1 MMSGPYEEAN
11 EMNTLSQVIDQEHM
25 IKITSNFT
33 RLGDR
38 CYLENAGATLYPQ
51 CLLTAVHEDLVN
63 NVYMNPH
70 SDKYTKDC
78 VEQIRSSILKHFNT
92 DPSTYTVVFTAGT
105 TSALKLVVESFQF
118 SEDDIDNE
126 RNNGSFVYLRDN
138 HTSVLGLRE
147 IASDKYADIIHISH
161 EDFLLAVSNA
171 GKSHLKRKDKFL
183 NKYDTNTLLVYP
195 AQSNFNGFKYPIDCI
210 DLIKNGCL
218 NSHLK
223 KQLCHINNN
232 WYVLLDAASF
242 VSTNRLD
249 LSATQPDFVCL
260 SFYKIFG
267 YPTGLGAILIKNS
280 SSDVLC
286 QKRYF
291 GGGTVDFVLS
301 TEDMHVKRKDL
312 YERMED
318 GTIPF
323 LSVLSLKHCFDTMH
337 KLIPKSIYDDIM
349 DTVSYHTYFLAKDLY
364 FQLHDLKH
372 TNGNKAAVTYMDSN
386 FSDIRK
392 QGGIVTFNLLREDG
406 SYIGFV
412 EFQHMA
418 DLFNINVRTGCFCNS
433 GSCQR
438 HLVASNKELKEMYKS
453 GHVCGDEI
461 DLIDGRPTG
470 AIRASFGYFNT
481 FKDVDKLIHMI
492 CRCFVKTKMKP
503 PKRYLSISHRT
514 ILDALKSN
522 KLYNGIAQAQ
532 KIWNQHEFFF
542 KKESEDIPHNNNS
555 DAKITLKEV
564 AIFPIKSCG
573 AFKIKSAWKIG
584 PKGFEYDRDWMIIK
598 DNGVCLTQKHT
609 SRMCLI
615 KPKIDLQRRVMVL
628 CFEDKTP
635 ISVPLDITSDKKMK
649 NSSLCRSKVCTDI
662 IQGYDCGDEVA
673 DWISEAL
680 EISYLRL
687 IRQSSDDNRVQKKK
701 QNGEKKLLSLSNQ
714 AQFLLINKATVRWLR
729 EKIQDPQFVDDVDS
743 LTDRFRGNLVI
754 DMEEELAERDWHR
767 VIIGNQEFKVEGL
780 CPRCQ
785 MVCIDQQTG
794 EKTVEP
800 LRTISEQFAGK
811 LRFGIYLSYVGA
823 ADNSKDRYLKI
834 HAPVKPII
842 NEDDISR

>member
-1 MMSGPYEEAN
+1 MSGSYEEHP
-11 EMNTLSQVIDQEHM
+11 EMNTLSQVIDPEHM
-25 IKITSNFT
+25 NKITSNFT
-33 RLGDR
+33 RLGDK

-51 CLLTAVHEDLVN
+51 CLLSVVHQDLLD

-78 VEQIRSSILKHFNT
+78 IEQIRSDILKHFNT
-92 DPSTYTVVFTAGT
+92 DPSNYSVIFTAGT

-118 SEDDIDNE
+118 SIEEPEDE
-126 RNNGSFVYLRDN
+126 QSTSGSFVYLRDN

-147 IASDKYADIIHISH
+147 IASEKNADVIHISH
-161 EDFLLAVSNA
+161 EDFLEALNQNYEKLNTQRRVKFPN
-171 GKSHLKRKDKFL
+171 KSDA
-183 NKYDTNTLLVYP
+183 NTLLAYP
-195 AQSNFNGFKYPIDCI
+195 AQSNFNGYKYPIDRI
-210 DLIKNGCL
+210 QHIKNGCL

-223 KQLCHINNN
+223 KQLCQINNS

-242 VSTNRLD
+242 VSTSKLD
-249 LSATQPDFVCL
+249 LSETKPDFVCL

-267 YPTGLGAILIKNS
+267 YPSGLGAILVKNS
-280 SSDVLC
+280 SSDALC
-286 QKRYF
+286 QKKYF

-301 TEDMHVKRKDL
+301 TEDVHVKRREL

-323 LSVLSLKHCFDTMH
+323 LAVIALKHCFDTMH
-337 KLIPKSIYDDIM
+337 RLIPKIINDDMM
-349 DTVSYHTYFLAKDLY
+349 DTISYHTFYLARDLY
-364 FQLHDLKH
+364 NQLQDLKH
-372 TNGNKAAVTYMDSN
+372 PNGNKAAVTYMDSD
-386 FSDIRK
+386 FSDIK
-392 QGGIVTFNLLREDG
+392 TQGGIVTFNLLRADG

-418 DLFNINVRTGCFCNS
+418 DLFNISVRTGCFCNS

-438 HLVASNKELKEMYKS
+438 HLVATNKELKEIHKS

-461 DLIDGRPTG
+461 DLIDGKPTG

-481 FKDVDKLIHMI
+481 FEDVDKLLNMI
-492 CRCFVKTKMKP
+492 CRCFVKTKRKP
-503 PKRYLSISHRT
+503 RKRILSQIIDSLRST
-514 ILDALKSN
+514 
-522 KLYNGIAQAQ
+522 KLYNGLTNVQ
-532 KIWNQHEFFF
+532 KILTEQEFIIP
-542 KKESEDIPHNNNS
+542 EVEDISQNMDSP
-555 DAKITLKEV
+555 IVLKEA

-573 AFKIKSAWKIG
+573 AFKIRSTWKIG

-598 DNGVCLTQKHT
+598 DNGVCLTQKQNT
-609 SRMCLI
+609 RMCMI
-615 KPKIDLQRRVMVL
+615 KPKIDLNKRKMTL
-628 CFEDKTP
+628 YFEGKHP
-635 ISVPLDITSDKKMK
+635 ISIPLDFGSDSKIK
-649 NSSLCRSKVCTDI
+649 NSSLCRSKVCTDT
-662 IQGYDCGDEVA
+662 IQGYDCGDEAA

-680 EISYLRL
+680 EVSYLRL
-687 IRQSSDDNRVQKKK
+687 IRQSSDDNRTQKKK
-701 QNGEKKLLSLSNQ
+701 HDGEKKLLSLSNQ

-729 EKIQDPQFVDDVDS
+729 AKIHDPLFTDDEDG

-754 DMEEELAERDWHR
+754 EMDEELAERDWHR

-823 ADNSKDRYLKI
+823 ADGSKDCQLKI
-834 HAPVKPII
+834 YSPVKPII
-842 NEDDISR
+842 NDDDISR